1 MNLFIFH
8 IHSITPRQSI
18 PYPDIMTK
26 DRHYQLGITVM
37 TLISHNLHT
46 QVIMVWLRKKFYFF
60 KKDAE
65 VQTKDAEVLGNT
77 IPALMCL
84 SGCMSDPLWDSN
96 TVSPHIPLLTY
107 NPQVHMPCWVT
118 LKCSCHAVLYNT
130 KKHGET
136 SDKIWCIY
144 LKIIKFYLISIFFE
158 LTFMMNSM
166 RHWNCVGCGH
176 TFNKVEFHVSIFSRT
191 FILASR
197 DVNMNLHS
205 KKLIIFQI

>member
-1 MNLFIFH
+1 MTSKKNFIFQKRRRSSDKKTQKCWVILYQH
-8 IHSITPRQSI
+8 LCVFQMYVRSIV
-18 PYPDIMTK
+18 
-26 DRHYQLGITVM
+26 GF
-37 TLISHNLHT
+37 LI
-46 QVIMVWLRKKFYFF
+46 QY
-60 KKDAE
+60 
-65 VQTKDAEVLGNT
+65 
-77 IPALMCL
+77 
-84 SGCMSDPLWDSN
+84 
-96 TVSPHIPLLTY
+96 PHIFSILTY

-118 LKCSCHAVLYNT
+118 LKCPCHAVLYNT
-130 KKHGET
+130 KKYGET

-166 RHWNCVGCGH
+166 RHWNCAGRGH